1 MPPRGVGY
9 RVKVENPFKVF
20 TRLLSYVYKINT
32 WKLFVVIIFLVLS
45 SSLSVFAMTMLKDV
59 INVTIPSIVAD
70 PNHSFSPLI
79 IKILEMASLYLLGV
93 VSTYLYN
100 FTMIFVTQDTLRE
113 LREDMFRHMQSLPV
127 KYFDTRTNGEIMS
140 NYTNDVDTLRQMIS
154 QSIPSIISSSIT
166 IVTTFIFML
175 TTSWILTIV
184 TICCIILMMFITST
198 IGKKSSKYFMEQ
210 QKSLSKING
219 YIEEMIEGQRVIK
232 VFNYEETAK
241 KRFDVLNSEM
251 REANYRANRISI
263 ALMPIMN
270 NLGYVNFAVT
280 AVVGSLLLLL
290 SQNGSALLPAFGIGE
305 FVIFLMYNK
314 TFTQPIG
321 QMSNQINYI
330 FLALAGATRI
340 FNLLDEKPEIDEGYV
355 TLVNVKEENGVLI
368 EVEEETSMWAWKHP
382 HSDGTITLTKLMG
395 DVVFNNVDF
404 GYTDEKIV
412 LHDVSLYAQPGQK
425 IAFVGASGA
434 GKTTITNLIN
444 RFYDVQDGKI
454 RYDGIN
460 INKIKKNDLRKSL
473 GIVLQDT
480 HLFSGTIKENIKY
493 GKKNAT
499 DEEVYQAAKLAN
511 ADQFINL
518 LENGYDTYI
527 TGDGGN
533 LSQGQRQL
541 LAIARVAIA
550 NPPVLILDEA
560 TSSIDTWT
568 ESLVQKGMDE
578 LMKGRTVFVI
588 AHRLSTIRNSDAIM
602 VLDKGRIIERGS
614 HEDLLKQRGVYYQL
628 YTGAFELD

>member
-20 TRLLSYVYKINT
+20 TRILSYIYKINN
-32 WKLFVVIIFLVLS
+32 WKLFVVIVFLILS

-79 IKILEMASLYLLGV
+79 IQILEMASLYLLGV
-93 VSTYLYN
+93 ISTYLYN

-113 LREDMFRHMQSLPV
+113 LREDMFKHMQSLPV

-175 TTSWILTIV
+175 TTSWVLTIV
-184 TICCIILMMFITST
+184 TILCIILMMIITST

-232 VFNYEETAK
+232 VFNYEDTAK
-241 KRFDVLNSEM
+241 KRFDELNSEM

-280 AVVGSLLLLL
+280 AVVGSILLLL
-290 SQNGSALLPAFGIGE
+290 SQNGNTLLPAFGIGE

-321 QMSNQINYI
+321 QMSNQINFI

-340 FNLLDEKPEIDEGYV
+340 FALLDEKPEIDEGYV
-355 TLVNVKEENGVLI
+355 TLVNVKEENGELI
-368 EVEEETSMWAWKHP
+368 EVDEETSMWAWKHP

-425 IAFVGASGA
+425 IAFVGATGA

-614 HEDLLKQRGVYYQL
+614 HEDLLKERGVYYQL